1 LVSSPESLKMKRS
14 QIWQNVLEV
23 SQISNKVYEDF
34 KRKVEANLDMIATV
48 EEVINLDVSR
58 SEHQMPGVDPLV
70 LISVLRAYALYNPEM
85 EYCQGLNYVAGLL
98 LMVFKDPE
106 LAFRALT
113 VIVERFKLAD
123 LFN

>member
-1 LVSSPESLKMKRS
+1 
-14 QIWQNVLEV
+14 
-23 SQISNKVYEDF
+23 
-34 KRKVEANLDMIATV
+34 
-48 EEVINLDVSR
+48 
-58 SEHQMPGVDPLV
+58 
-70 LISVLRAYALYNPEM
+70 VLRAYALYNPEM

-98 LMVFKDPE
+98 LMVFKDTE

>member
-1 LVSSPESLKMKRS
+1 MKRS

-58 SEHQMPGVDPLV
+58 SEH
-70 LISVLRAYALYNPEM
+70 
-85 EYCQGLNYVAGLL
+85 
-98 LMVFKDPE
+98 
-106 LAFRALT
+106 
-113 VIVERFKLAD
+113 
-123 LFN
+123 

>member
-1 LVSSPESLKMKRS
+1 MVSSPESLKMKRS

-58 SEHQMPGVDPLV
+58 SEHQMPGVDP
-70 LISVLRAYALYNPEM
+70 
-85 EYCQGLNYVAGLL
+85 
-98 LMVFKDPE
+98 
-106 LAFRALT
+106 
-113 VIVERFKLAD
+113 
-123 LFN
+123 

>member
-1 LVSSPESLKMKRS
+1 MVSSPESLKMKRS

>member
-23 SQISNKVYEDF
+23 SQISNKVYQDF

-58 SEHQMPGVDPLV
+58 SEHQMPGVDP
-70 LISVLRAYALYNPEM
+70 
-85 EYCQGLNYVAGLL
+85 
-98 LMVFKDPE
+98 
-106 LAFRALT
+106 
-113 VIVERFKLAD
+113 
-123 LFN
+123 

>member
-58 SEHQMPGVDPLV
+58 SEHQMPGVDP
-70 LISVLRAYALYNPEM
+70 
-85 EYCQGLNYVAGLL
+85 
-98 LMVFKDPE
+98 
-106 LAFRALT
+106 
-113 VIVERFKLAD
+113 
-123 LFN
+123 